1 MQKMISQIR
10 NPEIPLKK
18 RLFQL
23 LSVIAL
29 AEFLIVTIYTILSGG
44 DLVHILVMLI
54 GTVLFTVTVT
64 FTVKSGRMRLGATIS
79 GLLYFSIYPTTYFSS
94 GGMYGG
100 APVVFSF
107 ALVYVF
113 LVTERWSGSSHL
125 RYALQRARSAMSRLT
140 GTRNYW
146 TVTRQLLST

>member
-113 LVTERWSGSSHL
+113 LVTEK
-125 RYALQRARSAMSRLT
+125 YALQRARSAMSRLT